1 MTYTDKQI
9 ESIGYKIQDINL
21 KNGYIIYE
29 NKELDCEVTIQWNND
44 DQDCLIYSNTISQ
57 QKDWY
62 GNLYKEPIGLT
73 ISEIK
78 IFMSKIEELRLIE
91 S

>member
-1 MTYTDKQI
+1 MTYIDKQI

-44 DQDCLIYSNTISQ
+44 DQDCLIYSNTMSQ

-78 IFMSKIEELRLIE
+78 IINRKKGDSFIFL
-91 S
+91 

>member
-1 MTYTDKQI
+1 MTYIDKQI

-44 DQDCLIYSNTISQ
+44 DQDCLIYSNTMSQ

>member
-1 MTYTDKQI
+1 MTDIDKQI

-29 NKELDCEVTIQWNND
+29 NKESDYEVTIQWDNN

-78 IFMSKIEELRLIE
+78 IFMSKIEELRSIE

>member
-1 MTYTDKQI
+1 MTDIDKQI

-44 DQDCLIYSNTISQ
+44 DQDCLIYSNTMSQ